1 MRGDD
6 AVLMIDLLD
15 RALDAIWEGAARTKR
30 LAIRGWNGL
39 SRYHQP
45 RQRIVIVA
53 SLFAVL
59 LTLGFSA
66 NPSSTNRALAASGA
80 QPSPTSLVITPALTP
95 TPQATPTPTV
105 PKTLADLADAY
116 TATMSLDD
124 KLGQLF
130 IPTFLCCGY
139 TKNDAIMVEQLHTG
153 GFILYSANL
162 QNASQARALI
172 AAAKAHSVIPPLVT
186 LDEEGGGVDR
196 LKDIYG
202 PRPSART
209 IANSHSTAYAT
220 SQGAQVARDMAALG
234 FNVDFAPD
242 VDVQLVRG
250 PDLGSRN
257 FGTDPQ
263 TVITYAGAYLNGMQ
277 NNGVV
282 GTLKHFPGLGAAT
295 IDAHA
300 GLPVINR
307 TRAQIEQVELAPY
320 RALIATGQVGAIM
333 STDLLMPALDPNLPA
348 ELSPTIIDGVLRHD
362 LGFDGVVITDALY
375 MDGITQHY
383 SMNEAGVLAILAGC
397 DMLEGPMTPTQM
409 VGMIN
414 ALKAALTNGRLT
426 QARID
431 LSVRRILVLKM
442 RMGLIPVPLSA
453 IAPVPAIGSMQPV
466 NGPGLV
472 ASVTPTVPAA
482 RDNRRQPT
490 N

>member
-1 MRGDD
+1 
-6 AVLMIDLLD
+6 VFIDLLD
-15 RALDAIWEGAARTKR
+15 RALDAIWEGASRARK
-30 LAIRGWNGL
+30 LAIRGWTGL

-45 RQRIVIVA
+45 RQRIVIIGA
-53 SLFAVL
+53 LFALL
-59 LTLGFSA
+59 LTASFSA
-66 NPSSTNRALAASGA
+66 NPSSARNS
-80 QPSPTSLVITPALTP
+80 QPSSAQASPTRIIIASLSP
-95 TPQATPTPTV
+95 TPQPTPVPAV
-105 PKTLADLADAY
+105 PKTLTDLADSY
-116 TATMSLDD
+116 IATMSLDD

-139 TKNDAIMVEQLHTG
+139 TKNNAAMVEQLHTG
-153 GFILYSANL
+153 GVILYAANL

-209 IANSHSTAYAT
+209 IANSRSTSYAT
-220 SQGAQVARDMAALG
+220 SQGAQVARDLAALG
-234 FNVDFAPD
+234 FNVNFAPD
-242 VDVQLVRG
+242 IDVQLVRG

-263 TVITYAGAYLNGMQ
+263 TVTTYAGAYLTGMQ

-307 TRAQIEQVELAPY
+307 THQQIEDVELAPY
-320 RALIATGQVGAIM
+320 RALLATGQVGAIM

-375 MDGITQHY
+375 MDGVTQRY

-397 DMLEGPMTPTQM
+397 DMLEGPMTPGQM
-409 VGMIN
+409 TGMIN
-414 ALKAALTNGRLT
+414 ALKAALASGRLT

-431 LSVRRILVLKM
+431 LSVQRILVLKM
-442 RMGLIPVPLSA
+442 RMGLIPVPLSNL
-453 IAPVPAIGSMQPV
+453 APTPAIGSMQPV
-466 NGPGLV
+466 DGPGLV
-472 ASVTPTVPAA
+472 TSIAPTVPAA
-482 RDNRRQPT
+482 RNVRRQSLP
-490 N
+490 

>member
-1 MRGDD
+1 
-6 AVLMIDLLD
+6 MIDLLD
-15 RALDAIWEGAARTKR
+15 RALDAIWEGASRARK
-30 LAIRGWNGL
+30 LATRGWAGL

-45 RQRIVIVA
+45 RQRIAVIGA
-53 SLFAVL
+53 LFAML
-59 LTLGFSA
+59 LTLGLSA
-66 NPSSTNRALAASGA
+66 NPSSARSLQPQAMRA
-80 QPSPTSLVITPALTP
+80 SPTRVVITVTLSPTAQP
-95 TPQATPTPTV
+95 TPQPTPIPAV
-105 PKTLADLADAY
+105 PKTLADLADDY
-116 TATMSLDD
+116 FATMSLDD

-139 TKNDAIMVEQLHTG
+139 TKNNATMVEKLHTG

-162 QNASQARALI
+162 SSTSGASALI
-172 AAAKAHSVIPPLVT
+172 AAAKAHSIIPPLVT

-209 IANSHSTAYAT
+209 IASSRSVSYAT
-220 SQGAQVARDMAALG
+220 SQGAQTARDMAALG

-242 VDVQLVRG
+242 VDIQLVRG

-263 TVITYAGAYLNGMQ
+263 TVTTYAGAYLTGMQ
-277 NNGVV
+277 NNGVLA
-282 GTLKHFPGLGAAT
+282 TLKHFPGLGAAT

-307 TRAQIEQVELAPY
+307 TRQQIEAVELAPY

-375 MDGITQHY
+375 MQGVTQRY
-383 SMNEAGVLAILAGC
+383 SMPEAGVLAILAGC
-397 DMLEGPMTPTQM
+397 DMLEGPMTPAQM
-409 VGMIN
+409 IAMED
-414 ALKAALTNGRLT
+414 ALRAALASGRLT

-442 RMGLIPVPLSA
+442 RMGLIPVPLNNL
-453 IAPVPAIGSMQPV
+453 APTPAIGSMQPV
-466 NGPGLV
+466 NGAGLV
-472 ASVTPTVPAA
+472 APVSSAA
-482 RDNRRQPT
+482 LKRDVRLLPDS
-490 N
+490 

>member
-1 MRGDD
+1 
-6 AVLMIDLLD
+6 VFIDLLD
-15 RALDAIWEGAARTKR
+15 RALDAIWEGASRARK
-30 LAIRGWNGL
+30 LASRGWAGL

-45 RQRIVIVA
+45 RQRLVIIGA
-53 SLFAVL
+53 LFALL
-59 LTLGFSA
+59 LTASFSA
-66 NPSSTNRALAASGA
+66 NPSSARNSQLPSA
-80 QPSPTSLVITPALTP
+80 QASPTRIIITSTLSP
-95 TPQATPTPTV
+95 TPQPTPVPAV
-105 PKTLADLADAY
+105 PKTLADLADSY
-116 TATMSLDD
+116 IATMSLDD

-139 TKNDAIMVEQLHTG
+139 TKNSAAMVEQLHTG
-153 GFILYSANL
+153 GFILYAANL
-162 QNASQARALI
+162 KNASQASALI

-202 PRPSART
+202 PRPSARA
-209 IANSHSTAYAT
+209 IANSRSTSYAT

-234 FNVDFAPD
+234 FNVNFAPD
-242 VDVQLVRG
+242 IDVQLVRG

-263 TVITYAGAYLNGMQ
+263 IVTTYAGAYLTGLQ

-307 TRAQIEQVELAPY
+307 TRQQIEETELAPY
-320 RALIATGQVGAIM
+320 RALLATGQVGAIM

-375 MDGITQHY
+375 MDGVTQHY

-397 DMLEGPMTPTQM
+397 DMLEGPMTPAQM
-409 VGMIN
+409 IGMIS
-414 ALKAALTNGRLT
+414 ALKAALTSGRLT

-431 LSVRRILVLKM
+431 LSVRRVLVLKM
-442 RMGLIPVPLSA
+442 RMGLIPVPLSNL
-453 IAPVPAIGSMQPV
+453 APTPAIGSMQPV
-466 NGPGLV
+466 DGPGLIP
-472 ASVTPTVPAA
+472 SPAPA
-482 RDNRRQPT
+482 DSNVRRLPIS
-490 N
+490 

>member
-1 MRGDD
+1 
-6 AVLMIDLLD
+6 
-15 RALDAIWEGAARTKR
+15 
-30 LAIRGWNGL
+30 
-39 SRYHQP
+39 
-45 RQRIVIVA
+45 
-53 SLFAVL
+53 
-59 LTLGFSA
+59 
-66 NPSSTNRALAASGA
+66 
-80 QPSPTSLVITPALTP
+80 
-95 TPQATPTPTV
+95 
-105 PKTLADLADAY
+105 
-116 TATMSLDD
+116 MSLDD

-139 TKNDAIMVEQLHTG
+139 SKNNAAMVEQLHTG
-153 GFILYSANL
+153 GFIIYSANL

-172 AAAKAHSVIPPLVT
+172 AAAKAHSIIPPLVT

-209 IANSHSTAYAT
+209 IANSRSTAYAT

-242 VDVQLVRG
+242 VDIQLVRG

-263 TVITYAGAYLNGMQ
+263 TVITYAGAYLNGLQ
-277 NNGVV
+277 SNGVLGV
-282 GTLKHFPGLGAAT
+282 PKHFPGLGAAT

-307 TRAQIEQVELAPY
+307 TRQQIEDVELAPY
-320 RALIATGQVGAIM
+320 RALIASGQVGAIM
-333 STDLLMPALDPNLPA
+333 STDLLMPALDPDMPA
-348 ELSPTIIDGVLRHD
+348 ELSPKIIDGVLRHD
-362 LGFDGVVITDALY
+362 LGFAGVVITDALY
-375 MDGITQHY
+375 MDGVTQHY

-397 DMLEGPMTPTQM
+397 DMLEGPMTSGQM
-409 VGMIN
+409 TGMIN
-414 ALKAALTNGRLT
+414 ALKAALSSGRLT

-442 RMGLIPVPLSA
+442 RMGLIPVPLNT
-453 IAPVPAIGSMQPV
+453 IAPVQAIGAMRPV
-466 NGPGLV
+466 NGAGLV

-482 RDNRRQPT
+482 RDNRRQST
-490 N
+490 H

>member
-1 MRGDD
+1 MGEGV

-15 RALDAIWEGAARTKR
+15 RALDAIWEGASQTKR
-30 LAIRGWNGL
+30 LAVRGWNGL

-45 RQRIVIVA
+45 RQRIVIIA
-53 SLFAVL
+53 ALFAL
-59 LTLGFSA
+59 LVTAGFSA
-66 NPSSTNRALAASGA
+66 NPSSSRSSTPQSAQASPTRIIITSTLSPTA
-80 QPSPTSLVITPALTP
+80 QPTPVPA
-95 TPQATPTPTV
+95 V
-105 PKTLADLADAY
+105 PKTLADLADQY
-116 TATMSLDD
+116 IATMSLDD

-139 TKNDAIMVEQLHTG
+139 TKNTATMVEKLHTG

-172 AAAKAHSVIPPLVT
+172 AAAKAHSIIPPLIT

-209 IANSHSTAYAT
+209 IANSRSTTYALN
-220 SQGAQVARDMAALG
+220 QGAQVARDMAALG
-234 FNVDFAPD
+234 FNVNFAPD
-242 VDVQLVRG
+242 VDIQLVRG

-257 FGTDPQ
+257 FGTDSQ
-263 TVITYAGAYLNGMQ
+263 TVITYAGAYLTGMQ
-277 NNGVV
+277 NNGVL

-300 GLPVINR
+300 GLPIINR
-307 TRAQIEQVELAPY
+307 TRAQIEETELAPY

-375 MDGITQHY
+375 MDGITQRY

-397 DMLEGPMTPTQM
+397 DMLEGPMTPAQM
-409 VGMIN
+409 TGMIN
-414 ALKAALTNGRLT
+414 ALKTALSSGRLT
-426 QARID
+426 EARID
-431 LSVRRILVLKM
+431 LSVQRILVLKM
-442 RMGLIPVPLSA
+442 RMGLISVPLSNL
-453 IAPVPAIGSMQPV
+453 APTPAIGSMQPV
-466 NGPGLV
+466 NGSGLMRSIPP
-472 ASVTPTVPAA
+472 SVSAA
-482 RDNRRQPT
+482 RNIRRLPT
-490 N
+490 H

>member
-1 MRGDD
+1 
-6 AVLMIDLLD
+6 VFIDLVD
-15 RALDAIWEGAARTKR
+15 RALDTIWTGGGR
-30 LAIRGWNGL
+30 LGKLVRRGWASL
-39 SRYHQP
+39 ERRHRP
-45 RQRIVIVA
+45 RQRFALIGALVA
-53 SLFAVL
+53 ILF
-59 LTLGFSA
+59 TLGFSA
-66 NPSSTNRALAASGA
+66 SSSSARSVSVSAA
-80 QPSPTSLVITPALTP
+80 QPTPTRVAIAPALTPALTP
-95 TPQATPTPTV
+95 TPQPTLPPTPTP
-105 PKTLADLADAY
+105 PRTLADLADAY
-116 TATMSLDD
+116 ITTMSLDD

-139 TKNDAIMVEQLHTG
+139 TKNNATMVEQLHTG

-162 QNASQARALI
+162 SSAARASALI
-172 AAAKAHSVIPPLVT
+172 AAAKARSTIPPLVT

-209 IANSHSTAYAT
+209 IAGSRSTAYAT

-263 TVITYAGAYLNGMQ
+263 TVTTYASAYLSGMQ
-277 NNGVV
+277 SNGVL

-295 IDAHA
+295 IDAHE
-300 GLPVINR
+300 GLPIIDR
-307 TRAQIEQVELAPY
+307 TRAQIEAVELAPY
-320 RALIATGQVGAIM
+320 RALIASGQVGAIM
-333 STDLLMPALDPNLPA
+333 STDLLMTAIDPTLPA

-375 MDGITQHY
+375 MSGIAQRY
-383 SMNEAGVLAILAGC
+383 SMPEAGVLSILAGC
-397 DMLEGPMTPTQM
+397 DMLEGAMTPAQM
-409 VGMIN
+409 IGMIT
-414 ALKAALTNGRLT
+414 ALKTALANGRLT

-442 RMGLIPVPLSA
+442 RMGLIPVPLNSLT
-453 IAPVPAIGSMQPV
+453 PTPAIGSMQPV
-466 NGPGLV
+466 NGAGLM
-472 ASVTPTVPAA
+472 ASVPPAITE
-482 RDNRRQPT
+482 RDIRRLSNR
-490 N
+490 

>member
-1 MRGDD
+1 MF
-6 AVLMIDLLD
+6 IDQLD
-15 RALDAIWEGAARTKR
+15 RALDAIWAGGSYLRKQAR
-30 LAIRGWNGL
+30 RGWAGL
-39 SRYHQP
+39 SRYYKP
-45 RQRIVIVA
+45 RQRIAILGA
-53 SLFAVL
+53 LFAIL

-66 NPSSTNRALAASGA
+66 NPSSTHRAMAAGE
-80 QPSPTSLVITPALTP
+80 QPTPTRIFITPALTP
-95 TPQATPTPTV
+95 TPQPTPTPNA
-105 PKTLADLADAY
+105 PQTLADLADAY
-116 TATMSLDD
+116 IATMSLDD

-139 TKNDAIMVEQLHTG
+139 TRNTATMVEQLHTG

-162 QNASQARALI
+162 KNASQARALI
-172 AAAKAHSVIPPLVT
+172 AAAKAHSTIPPLVT

-202 PRPSART
+202 PRPSARS
-209 IANSHSTAYAT
+209 IATSRSTNYAT

-263 TVITYAGAYLNGMQ
+263 TVTTYAGAYLNGMQ
-277 NNGVV
+277 NNGVL

-300 GLPVINR
+300 GLPLINR
-307 TRAQIEQVELAPY
+307 SREQITAVELAPY
-320 RALIATGQVGAIM
+320 RALLATGQVGAIM
-333 STDLLMPALDPNLPA
+333 TTDLLMPALDPNLPA
-348 ELSPTIIDGVLRHD
+348 ELSPAIIDGVLRHD

-375 MDGITQHY
+375 MEGITQRY

-397 DMLEGPMTPTQM
+397 DMLEGPMTPAQM
-409 VGMIN
+409 TGMIN
-414 ALKAALTNGRLT
+414 ALKNALASGRLT

-431 LSVRRILVLKM
+431 LSVQRILVLKM
-442 RMGLIPVPLSA
+442 RMGLIPVPLSG
-453 IAPVPAIGSMQPV
+453 IAPTPAIGSMQPV
-466 NGPGLV
+466 NGAGLA
-472 ASVTPTVPAA
+472 ASAIPAVSA
-482 RDNRRQPT
+482 ERDVKRMPNA
-490 N
+490 

>member
-1 MRGDD
+1 
-6 AVLMIDLLD
+6 MIDLLD
-15 RALDAIWEGAARTKR
+15 RALDALWEAGSRASKLAR
-30 LAIRGWNGL
+30 RGWTGL

-45 RQRIVIVA
+45 SQRIAILGA
-53 SLFAVL
+53 LIAILFTA
-59 LTLGFSA
+59 GFSA
-66 NPSSTNRALAASGA
+66 NSSPARSAQPGVN
-80 QPSPTSLVITPALTP
+80 QPSPTRVLIGFPPNPTAQP
-95 TPQATPTPTV
+95 TPPR
-105 PKTLADLADAY
+105 TLTDLADQY
-116 TATMSLDD
+116 IATMSLDE

-139 TKNDAIMVEQLHTG
+139 TRNNAGMVEQLHTG

-162 QNASQARALI
+162 KNASQTRALI
-172 AAAKAHSVIPPLVT
+172 AAAKAHSMIPPLVT

-202 PRPSART
+202 SRPSARQ
-209 IANSHSTAYAT
+209 IGASRSTSYAI

-242 VDVQLVRG
+242 VDVQVVRG

-257 FGTDPQ
+257 FGTDAQ
-263 TVITYAGAYLNGMQ
+263 TVTTYASAYLSGMQ
-277 NNGVV
+277 QNGVL
-282 GTLKHFPGLGAAT
+282 GTLKHFPGLGGAT

-320 RALIATGQVGAIM
+320 RALLATGQVGAIM

-375 MDGITQHY
+375 MQGITDHY
-383 SMNEAGVLAILAGC
+383 SMNEAGVLSILAGC
-397 DMLEGPMTPTQM
+397 DMLEGPMTPAQM
-409 VGMIN
+409 TGMIN
-414 ALKAALTNGRLT
+414 ALKSALASGRLT

-442 RMGLIPVPLSA
+442 RMGLIPVPLDNLQ
-453 IAPVPAIGSMQPV
+453 PTPAIGSMRPV
-466 NGPGLV
+466 NGSGLM
-472 ASVTPTVPAA
+472 ASVAPPITA
-482 RDNRRQPT
+482 RDVRRLPT
-490 N
+490 P

>member
-1 MRGDD
+1 
-6 AVLMIDLLD
+6 VLIDLLD
-15 RALDAIWEGAARTKR
+15 RALDAIWEWTSQATKMAR
-30 LAIRGWNGL
+30 RGWTGL
-39 SRYHQP
+39 SRYHKP
-45 RQRIVIVA
+45 RQRIAVIGA
-53 SLFAVL
+53 LFAML
-59 LTLGFSA
+59 LTAGFSA
-66 NPSSTNRALAASGA
+66 NPSSARNAQLRAALA
-80 QPSPTSLVITPALTP
+80 SPTRIVITATLSP
-95 TPQATPTPTV
+95 TPQPTPIPAIPT
-105 PKTLADLADAY
+105 TLADLADSY
-116 TATMSLDD
+116 IATMSLDD

-139 TKNDAIMVEQLHTG
+139 TKNSATMVEKLHLG
-153 GFILYSANL
+153 GFIVYSANL
-162 QNASQARALI
+162 RSAQQARALI
-172 AAAKAHSVIPPLVT
+172 AAAIAHSIIPPLVT

-209 IANSHSTAYAT
+209 IANSRSTIYAT

-257 FGTDPQ
+257 FGTDAQ
-263 TVITYAGAYLNGMQ
+263 TVTTYAGAYLTGMQ
-277 NNGVV
+277 NNGVL

-300 GLPVINR
+300 GLPIISR

-320 RALIATGQVGAIM
+320 RALLATGQVGAIM

-375 MDGITQHY
+375 MDGITQRY
-383 SMNEAGVLAILAGC
+383 SMPEAGVLAILAGC
-397 DMLEGPMTPTQM
+397 DMLEGPMTPAQM
-409 VGMIN
+409 IAMED
-414 ALKAALTNGRLT
+414 ALRAALSSGRLT

-442 RMGLIPVPLSA
+442 RMGLIPVPLSNL
-453 IAPVPAIGSMQPV
+453 APTPAIGSMHPV
-466 NGPGLV
+466 NGAGL
-472 ASVTPTVPAA
+472 APSVTPSVPAD
-482 RDNRRQPT
+482 RNVRRLPT
-490 N
+490 R